1 VTTSSV
7 NHLKLFEGR
16 SPETAQPDI
25 ENVAGLPALLRAFEE
40 VTGWS
45 LVYHCGAKPIHRT
58 QLAWSAP
65 ADPGVGTAPGHV
77 RLDPVRS
84 ASAASDAP
92 DPKAISRFSS
102 ALQTLLRELLATRH
116 ALWQREAELAA
127 AVPVVVRPDER
138 SHLAVRLQ
146 SALRSGAEAVGCQAA
161 ALYLLDEA
169 TTTLKLRASW
179 GLPRDRLTEPPR
191 PLRGALADLEA
202 MLGHAVVLEDSAM
215 FQQWNPPED
224 FPSAACVPVAT
235 PTTILGTLWFF
246 CNARRDFNE
255 RETGVLEMA
264 AGRLAADLEREILIQ
279 ESATGSDLKRQL
291 DAAQRIQRNQLPTI
305 APMIQGWDL
314 AGWTSQAQAVG
325 GDFYD
330 WFSLPRGAL
339 AFAVGDVAGKGIE
352 AAMVASTLR
361 AAVRSHGQYHRNA
374 DTLMSQVNLT
384 LWTGSAGD
392 QSASLVCGFVEAD
405 SDRVRLSAAGR
416 PGVILVRP
424 ERWESLHDQTPPL
437 GESPE
442 SRYRQLQARVQ
453 PGHALVIYSAG
464 LVTALNGE
472 SDIERQ
478 NQLARAVTPRLRAPA
493 KEMLAAA
500 KSCLK
505 EGVGPNRSTDRTL
518 LILKRTSS

>member
-1 VTTSSV
+1 
-7 NHLKLFEGR
+7 
-16 SPETAQPDI
+16 
-25 ENVAGLPALLRAFEE
+25 
-40 VTGWS
+40 
-45 LVYHCGAKPIHRT
+45 
-58 QLAWSAP
+58 
-65 ADPGVGTAPGHV
+65 
-77 RLDPVRS
+77 
-84 ASAASDAP
+84 
-92 DPKAISRFSS
+92 
-102 ALQTLLRELLATRH
+102 
-116 ALWQREAELAA
+116 
-127 AVPVVVRPDER
+127 
-138 SHLAVRLQ
+138 
-146 SALRSGAEAVGCQAA
+146 
-161 ALYLLDEA
+161 
-169 TTTLKLRASW
+169 
-179 GLPRDRLTEPPR
+179 
-191 PLRGALADLEA
+191 LRGALADLEA

-424 ERWESLHDQTPPL
+424 ERW
-437 GESPE
+437 
-442 SRYRQLQARVQ
+442 
-453 PGHALVIYSAG
+453 
-464 LVTALNGE
+464 
-472 SDIERQ
+472 
-478 NQLARAVTPRLRAPA
+478 
-493 KEMLAAA
+493 
-500 KSCLK
+500 
-505 EGVGPNRSTDRTL
+505 
-518 LILKRTSS
+518 